1 MIAEKGYRAM
11 RHDQFGYEISVS
23 SPTALA
29 AWDKLVLAF
38 LAHAAT
44 TPEHLGT
51 VLSEAPEFAMAHATK
66 GLFLLMLGRREMN
79 ETAQE
84 AYRSALACAREG
96 NPTAREMGYV
106 RGLGA
111 WLDGRPSE
119 TVREMEAVLARWPED
134 ALAMKIGH
142 ATRFILG
149 DRHGMRASLEAL
161 LPAYDA
167 QNPARGYLFGCHA
180 FSLEETGDYA
190 RAETA
195 GRMGLSLSPDDA
207 WGLHAVAH
215 VFDMTCN
222 ARAGLDWLEGREG
235 AWAHCNNF
243 RYHVWW
249 HKALMH
255 LDQGEIDAVFALY
268 DQEIRRDKTDDF
280 RDISN
285 GTSLLMRLELEGH
298 DVGDRWE
305 ELADISERRTEDACL
320 IFADL
325 HYLLALVGD
334 TRDVAIKRMMARLHR
349 DAKKTNA
356 GELMARMANPGL
368 SAATGLEAFGEGDY
382 KTAFLNLGRARRSM
396 QLAGGSHAQRD
407 VFERLTIDCAIRGG
421 FLDEAET
428 ILQERATQRA
438 GRLDSYASTRLD
450 LINAS
455 RGDWD
460 EADRLPAE

>member
-1 MIAEKGYRAM
+1 M
-11 RHDQFGYEISVS
+11 RHDQFGCEISVS
-23 SPTALA
+23 SATALA

-84 AYRSALACAREG
+84 AYQAALACAREG

-106 RGLGA
+106 RSLGA
-111 WLDGRPSE
+111 WLDGHPSE
-119 TVREMEAVLARWPED
+119 SVREMEAVLARWPED
-134 ALAMKIGH
+134 ALAMKISH
-142 ATRFILG
+142 AIRFILG

-255 LDQGEIDAVFALY
+255 LDQGELESVFALY
-268 DQEIRRDKTDDF
+268 DHEIRQDKTDDF

-305 ELADISERRTEDACL
+305 ELADISERRSEDACL

-325 HYLLALVGD
+325 HYMLALVGD
-334 TRDVAIKRMMARLHR
+334 NRETAIKQMMARMHR

-396 QLAGGSHAQRD
+396 QLVGGSHAQRD

-428 ILQERATQRA
+428 MLEERTTQRA

-450 LINAS
+450 LINVS

>member
-1 MIAEKGYRAM
+1 M
-11 RHDQFGYEISVS
+11 
-23 SPTALA
+23 
-29 AWDKLVLAF
+29 VLAF
-38 LAHAAT
+38 LAHATA

-51 VLSEAPEFAMAHATK
+51 VLSEAPGFAMAHATK
-66 GLFLLMLGRREMN
+66 GLFCLMLGRSEMN

-84 AYRSALACAREG
+84 AYQAALACAREG
-96 NPTAREMGYV
+96 SPTAREMGYV

-134 ALAMKIGH
+134 ALAMKISH

-149 DRHGMRASLEAL
+149 DRHGMRASVEAL

-180 FSLEETGDYA
+180 FCLEETGDYA

-255 LDQGEIDAVFALY
+255 LDQGEIDSVFALY
-268 DQEIRRDKTDDF
+268 DHEIRQDKTDDF

-305 ELADISERRTEDACL
+305 ELADISERRADDACL

-325 HYLLALVGD
+325 HYMLALVGD
-334 TRDVAIKRMMARLHR
+334 NREAAIKRMMARLHR

-428 ILQERATQRA
+428 ILEERAVQRA

>member
-1 MIAEKGYRAM
+1 
-11 RHDQFGYEISVS
+11 
-23 SPTALA
+23 
-29 AWDKLVLAF
+29 
-38 LAHAAT
+38 
-44 TPEHLGT
+44 
-51 VLSEAPEFAMAHATK
+51 MAHATK
-66 GLFLLMLGRREMN
+66 GLFCLMLGRSEMN

-84 AYRSALACAREG
+84 AYQAALACAREG
-96 NPTAREMGYV
+96 SPTAREMGYV

-134 ALAMKIGH
+134 ALAMKISH

-149 DRHGMRASLEAL
+149 DRHGMRASVEAL

-180 FSLEETGDYA
+180 FCLEETGDYA

-255 LDQGEIDAVFALY
+255 LDQGEIDSVFALY
-268 DQEIRRDKTDDF
+268 DHEIRQDKTDDF

-305 ELADISERRTEDACL
+305 ELADISERRADDACL

-325 HYLLALVGD
+325 HYMLALVGD
-334 TRDVAIKRMMARLHR
+334 NREAAIKRMMARLHR

-428 ILQERATQRA
+428 ILEERAVQRA

>member
-1 MIAEKGYRAM
+1 M
-11 RHDQFGYEISVS
+11 RNDQFGYDTSLSSVQ
-23 SPTALA
+23 AVE
-29 AWDKLVLAF
+29 AWDGLVLAF
-38 LAHAAT
+38 LAHAAA
-44 TPEHLGT
+44 TPEYLGK
-51 VLSEAPEFAMAHATK
+51 LLEAEPDFAAAHAVK
-66 GLFLLMLGRREMN
+66 GLFCMMLGRSEMV
-79 ETAQE
+79 ETARAAHE
-84 AYRSALACAREG
+84 SARLCARQG
-96 NPTAREMGYV
+96 APTPREMGYV
-106 RGLGA
+106 RSLGA

-119 TVREMEAVLARWPED
+119 SVREMEAILTRWPED
-134 ALAMKIGH
+134 ALAMKISH
-142 ATRFILG
+142 AIRFILG
-149 DRHGMRASLEAL
+149 DKDGMRASVEAV

-167 QNPARGYLFGCHA
+167 ANPARGYLFGCHA
-180 FSLEETGDYA
+180 FCLEETGEYT

-222 ARAGLDWLEGREG
+222 ARAGLDWLEGREH

-255 LDQGEIDAVFALY
+255 LDQNEIEAVFELY
-268 DQEIRRDKTDDF
+268 DHEVRRDKTDDF

-305 ELADISERRTEDACL
+305 EMADICERRTEDACL

-325 HYLLALVGD
+325 HYLLALVGGGRK
-334 TRDVAIKRMMARLHR
+334 TAIQRMMTRLHA
-349 DAKKTNA
+349 DAKRGNA
-356 GELMARMANPGL
+356 SDMMARMANPGL
-368 SAATGLEAFGEGDY
+368 SAAAGLEAFGEGDY
-382 KTAFLNLGRARRSM
+382 RSAFLNLGRARHSM

-407 VFERLTIDCAIRGG
+407 IFERLTIDAGIRSG

-428 ILQERATQRA
+428 MLGERSARRT
-438 GRLDSYASTRLD
+438 GRHDRYASTRLD
-450 LINAS
+450 LIAET
-455 RGDWD
+455 RGGWG
-460 EADRLPAE
+460 EAGRLPAE

>member
-1 MIAEKGYRAM
+1 M
-11 RHDQFGYEISVS
+11 RSDQFGYELTIS
-23 SPTALA
+23 SPTAA
-29 AWDKLVLAF
+29 ESWDKMVLAF
-38 LAHAAT
+38 LAHAAK
-44 TPEHLGT
+44 TPEYLGA
-51 VLSEAPEFAMAHATK
+51 VLSEEPDFAMAHATK
-66 GLFLLMLGRREMN
+66 GLFFLMLGRRELN

-84 AYRSALACAREG
+84 AHRSAADAAQRSV
-96 NPTAREMGYV
+96 PTAREAGYV
-106 RGLGA
+106 RALGA

-119 TVREMEAVLARWPED
+119 TVREMEAILTRWPED
-134 ALAMKIGH
+134 ALAMKISH
-142 ATRFILG
+142 ASRFILG
-149 DRHGMRASLEAL
+149 DGKGMRASIEAL

-167 QNPARGYLFGCHA
+167 KNPARGYLFGCHA

-195 GRMGLSLSPDDA
+195 GRLGLSLSPDDA

-215 VFDMTCN
+215 VFDMTAN
-222 ARAGLDWLEGREG
+222 ARAGLNWLEGREH
-235 AWAHCNNF
+235 AWMHCNNF

-255 LDQGEIDAVFALY
+255 LDQGEIDAVFDLY
-268 DQEIRRDKTDDF
+268 DTEIRRDKTDDF

-305 ELADISERRTEDACL
+305 ELAEISERRSEDACL
-320 IFADL
+320 LFADL
-325 HYLLALVGD
+325 HYFLALVGD
-334 TRDVAIKRMMARLHR
+334 NRDMAVKRMLARMHR
-349 DAKKTNA
+349 DAKQTNA

-407 VFERLTIDCAIRGG
+407 VFERLTIDSAIRGG
-421 FLDEAET
+421 FLDEAEH

-438 GRLDSYASTRLD
+438 GRLDSYANTRLE
-450 LINAS
+450 LIS
-455 RGDWD
+455 RSRVDWND
-460 EADRLPAE
+460 ADRLPAE